1 MEFSRIGK
9 HTLKCVISE
18 QEILD
23 LGYTLDDIMSNGEK
37 TQEFMNHI
45 FDLAEKKFQTKFEI
59 GIKTVRADFMSDHTL
74 ALTFSEHP
82 GTGGMVEHL
91 KDIVSGLIDNMAA
104 NGFKA
109 ESSEKNQKSSDME
122 DFTMPSGVKI
132 DVMFLF
138 DSMENVI
145 RFAKVMTILPIPR
158 NALYKF
164 EDMYFL
170 FMDLSDSAEADVK
183 RLSMTTDEYAY
194 DIVVGAQKRAFV
206 EEHGDLI
213 LKEKAIEQL
222 RML

>member
-9 HTLKCVISE
+9 HTLKCIISE

-23 LGYTLDDIMSNGEK
+23 LGYTLDDIMSNGAK

-45 FDLAEKKFQTKFEI
+45 FDLAEQRFGTKFDI
-59 GIKTVRADFMSDHTL
+59 GFKTVRADFMSDHTL
-74 ALTFSEHP
+74 ALTFSEH
-82 GTGGMVEHL
+82 GGSNGMVEHL
-91 KDIVSGLIDNMAA
+91 KDIV
-104 NGFKA
+104 NGFIDSMASGNAKF
-109 ESSEKNQKSSDME
+109 EELTKKHKPETME
-122 DFTMPSGVKI
+122 DFTMPDGVKI

-138 DSMENVI
+138 EQIETAS
-145 RFAKVMTILPIPR
+145 RFAKVMTIDPIPR

-170 FMDLSDSAEADVK
+170 FVDLSETSEEDVK

-206 EEHGDLI
+206 EEHGEVIIKDH
-213 LKEKAIEQL
+213 AIEQL
-222 RML
+222 KEL